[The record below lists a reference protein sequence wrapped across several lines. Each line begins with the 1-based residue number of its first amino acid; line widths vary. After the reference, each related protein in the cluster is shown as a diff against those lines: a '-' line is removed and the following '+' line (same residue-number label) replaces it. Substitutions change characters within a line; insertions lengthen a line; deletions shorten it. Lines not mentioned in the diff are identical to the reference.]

1 MTDER
6 IFKAEYKKQARK
18 LIETY
23 LEQEKK
29 ELANDKA

>member
-18 LIETY
+18 LIEAY
-23 LEQEKK
+23 LEQEKRS
-29 ELANDKA
+29 